1 MKRHALPP
9 PRPAL
14 APPDAPAGA
23 GALDVGSL
31 YGRPETGDSTL
42 TRGTLADPRPA
53 RASGRWLFSP
63 MSGRFRALR
72 RDLVHYVSKNL
83 YPRIPFVDWPYS
95 EQLRRNLTVSET
107 SVALPGLEGGLAG
120 TKVLFV
126 SDVHVGPFL
135 NPATLERTFKKLV
148 SLRPDLILIGGDI
161 ATSHLAEFEPYT
173 EAFRLLRAPLGVFAV
188 LGNHDHYTNEPIRL
202 RECLEETGTRVLHND
217 SVTLE
222 RGGNRLIL
230 AGIDDLMVGEPDLDA
245 ALGEAD
251 RWPDAEPRPPV
262 VLLSHNPDVFFEAAR
277 RGVNLVLSG
286 HTHGGQ
292 IRIPGL
298 PVLVRQSRFRLDEGR
313 YALNG
318 SELVVSRG
326 LGADGLPLRVACSPE
341 AILLRFE

>member
-1 MKRHALPP
+1 
-9 PRPAL
+9 
-14 APPDAPAGA
+14 
-23 GALDVGSL
+23 
-31 YGRPETGDSTL
+31 
-42 TRGTLADPRPA
+42 
-53 RASGRWLFSP
+53 

-72 RDLVHYVSKNL
+72 RDFVHYVSKNL
-83 YPRIPFVDWPYS
+83 YPRIPFVDRPYS
-95 EQLRRNLTVSET
+95 EQLRRQLTVSET
-107 SVALPGLEGGLAG
+107 AIALPGLGGGLAG
-120 TKVLFV
+120 IKVLFV

-135 NPATLERTFKKLV
+135 NPETLEHTFERLV

-173 EAFRLLRAPLGVFAV
+173 KAFRLLRAPLGVFAV
-188 LGNHDHYTNEPIRL
+188 LGNHDHYTREPLRL
-202 RECLEETGTRVLHND
+202 REILEETGARVLHND
-217 SVTLE
+217 SVILE
-222 RGGNRLIL
+222 RGGGRLIL
-230 AGIDDLMVGEPDLDA
+230 AGIDDFQVGEPDLDA
-245 ALGEAD
+245 ALD
-251 RWPDAEPRPPV
+251 RANGWPGPDRRPPV

-277 RGVNLVLSG
+277 RGVDLVLSG

-298 PVLVRQSRFRLDEGR
+298 PVLVRQSRYRLDEGR